1 MWTVPA
7 WAHPHVFVTVKS
19 TVVYDNGTPKE
30 VRHAWRFDEMF
41 SSFATQGLDTNG
53 DGKLDRDELKDLAQ
67 VNVNSL
73 KEFDYFTYG
82 KTDKGDVV
90 FKPPVDYWLDHDGTA
105 LTLHFTLPV
114 QSAGSGAFH
123 LAIYDPSYFV
133 AFDLAE
139 KDAARLEGAPA
150 GCRIDGQ
157 GPPKDDAAAAP
168 APGQKLG
175 EDFFNNLDSKSGWGE
190 QFANRMTVRC
200 GDDAIAFANQP
211 KAPQEQT
218 SQTSELTQA
227 DIAAEPLPEGRDA
240 GMGASAAQAADV
252 VSRVEQAQR
261 IAEDQP
267 LGELPAAQL
276 RTASLEPRAA
286 PSPAKSSSAALGAFG
301 VVRPDSVGA
310 PPNGVFGWIMG
321 VQSNFYQSMSK
332 TLIDTKTSNTALF
345 LLAGL
350 SFLYG
355 VFHAAGPGHG
365 KAVISSYL
373 LATGETLRRGVVI
386 SFAAAMAQAV
396 TAVAVVGVL
405 AIILGATSQ
414 MMGVATWWLEA
425 ISYGLIAAL
434 GISLLVRNGRR
445 ILGLGHV
452 HDEKCDHAH
461 MPEPADFAGNFDW
474 RQAGSAVLAIGLR
487 PCTGALLILVFAL
500 AQGLIWTGVAATFAM
515 ALGTALTVGVIAA
528 IAVGAKSLA
537 LRLASGM
544 SGGAGI
550 IAVRSVEM
558 AGGVI
563 VLAFGLMLLGGML
576 STGAPVGG

>member
-1 MWTVPA
+1 MIRRLCSIAAACLAMWAVPA

-19 TVVYDNGTPKE
+19 TVVYGDGAPKE

-53 DGKLDRDELKDLAQ
+53 DGKLDRNELKDLAQ
-67 VNVNSL
+67 VNVTSL
-73 KEFDYFTYG
+73 KEFDYFTNA
-82 KTDKGDVV
+82 KTNQGDVV
-90 FKPPVDYWLDHDGTA
+90 FKPPVDYWLDYDGSA

-139 KDAARLEGAPA
+139 KDAAMLEGAPA
-150 GCRIDGQ
+150 GCRIDAQ
-157 GPPKDDAAAAP
+157 GPPKDGAAAP

-200 GDDAIAFANQP
+200 GDEAVAFANQP

-218 SQTSELTQA
+218 TQTSELTQA
-227 DIAAEPLPEGRDA
+227 DIAAQP
-240 GMGASAAQAADV
+240 ADV
-252 VSRVEQAQR
+252 LSRVEQAQR
-261 IAEDQP
+261 IAQDQP
-267 LGELPAAQL
+267 LGELPATQL
-276 RTASLEPRAA
+276 RTASLEPTAA
-286 PSPAKSSSAALGAFG
+286 PPAKASSAALGAFG

-321 VQSNFYQSMSK
+321 VQSKFYQSMSK
-332 TLIDTKTSNTALF
+332 ALIDTKTSNAALF

-373 LATGETLRRGVVI
+373 LATGETLRRGVAI

-414 MMGVATWWLEA
+414 MMGIATWWLEA

-434 GISLLVRNGRR
+434 GISLLVRNGKR

-452 HDEKCDHAH
+452 HDENCDHTH
-461 MPEPADFAGNFDW
+461 IPEPADFAGKFDW

-544 SGGAGI
+544 SGGAGM
-550 IAVRSVEM
+550 IAVRGVEM
-558 AGGVI
+558 AGGV
-563 VLAFGLMLLGGML
+563 VVFAFGLMLLGGML